1 MIRILLM
8 VVLMVHGLIHLIGF
22 VVPWRLTTIEG
33 MPYKTTLLAGG
44 LNVGDT
50 GIRVVGLLW
59 LLLALGFVV
68 AGIAVVSGQPWWRM
82 LTLGVT
88 LLSLVVTMLGLPDSP
103 FGVLINLIILGY
115 LLFADHLAWLP
126 HLP

>member
-1 MIRILLM
+1 MIRIVIMIVLL
-8 VVLMVHGLIHLIGF
+8 VHGLIHLIGF
-22 VVPWRLTTIEG
+22 VVPWRLATIEG

-68 AGIAVVSGQPWWRM
+68 GAVGVSTGQPWWRM
-82 LTLGVT
+82 LTLAVT
-88 LLSLVVTMLGLPDSP
+88 LFSLVVTLLGLPDSP
-103 FGVLINLIILGY
+103 FGVMINLIILGY
-115 LLFADHLAWLP
+115 LLVGDRLAWLP
-126 HLP
+126 QLP